1 MNFGRVISKLVSG
14 QYKKIK
20 ERTHLYLPIL
30 EVTRNLTS
38 LSTVIV
44 SANTP
49 IMSKSVTPPSSVC
62 LGYDDLIVVS
72 YLN

>member
-14 QYKKIK
+14 QYKKKIK
-20 ERTHLYLPIL
+20 KRTHLYLPIL

-49 IMSKSVTPPSSVC
+49 TMSKSVTPPPPQSA
-62 LGYDDLIVVS
+62 
-72 YLN
+72 

>member
-49 IMSKSVTPPSSVC
+49 TMSKSVTPPPPQSA
-62 LGYDDLIVVS
+62 
-72 YLN
+72 